1 MSNVTM
7 LRERIEAEWK
17 AAWNVLHNYSQ
28 TSSHDLIAARVRNVG
43 VLYDELKDH
52 VGEETATEIV
62 AQSMER
68 MSGRDPSV

>member
-1 MSNVTM
+1 MSTVAM

-17 AAWNVLHNYSQ
+17 AAWNVLYSYSQ
-28 TSSHDLIAARVRNVG
+28 TSSHDLIAARVRNVS

-52 VGEETATEIV
+52 VGEEIATEIV
-62 AQSMER
+62 AQLMER